1 MTISQRIGSVAG
13 TLTLIAGILC
23 TTGCHNQPVHP
34 NQINVFDGA
43 TYDSLTLAHGV
54 LTSLRASIPQGYP
67 RYRPAFNDSV
77 KAYNDALT
85 AYTFYRE
92 TQNEGGLAPS
102 LSNLTAAIVLLET
115 ALQSELH
122 VPPGQTAAVRTNA
135 LHIRQRA
142 ARANISVSDVL
153 AELQIAAAIA
163 QTIPAAAP
171 YYPLART
178 IIDATT
184 FALNAEE
191 AEAGKPIDL
200 LTIPALV
207 PIV

>member
-1 MTISQRIGSVAG
+1 MTTSKRIGSVAG

-23 TTGCHNQPVHP
+23 TAGCHNQPVHP
-34 NQINVFDGA
+34 DQINVFDGA

-54 LTSLRASIPQGYP
+54 LTSLRASIPQNYP
-67 RYRPAFNDSV
+67 RYQPAFNDSV
-77 KAYNDALT
+77 KAYNDALA
-85 AYTFYRE
+85 AYALYRD
-92 TQNEGGLAPS
+92 TRNDGGVASS
-102 LSNLTAAIVLLET
+102 LQDLTLSVVLLET

-122 VPPGQTAAVRTNA
+122 IAPSHTAALRQAA
-135 LHIRQRA
+135 LHIRTRA
-142 ARANISVSDVL
+142 ARANVNVSDIL
-153 AELQIAAAIA
+153 AALQIASAIA
-163 QTIPAAAP
+163 QTVPAAAP

-184 FALNAEE
+184 FALNTEE

>member
-1 MTISQRIGSVAG
+1 MTIFKLIGSAAG
-13 TLTLIAGILC
+13 TLTLIAGMLC
-23 TTGCHNQPVHP
+23 TTGCNTQGIHP
-34 NQINVFDGA
+34 NQINAFDGA

-54 LTSLRASIPQGYP
+54 LTSLRTSIPHDFP
-67 RYRPAFNDSV
+67 RYEPVFNDSV
-77 KAYNDALT
+77 KAYNDALA
-85 AYTFYRE
+85 AYVLYRN
-92 TQNEGGLAPS
+92 TQNDGS
-102 LSNLTAAIVLLET
+102 ISSTLSNLTLSLVVLET

-122 VPPGQTAAVRTNA
+122 VPPSQTAEIRRNA
-135 LHIRQRA
+135 LQIRSRA
-142 ARANISVSDVL
+142 ARANVNVSDVL

-191 AEAGKPIDL
+191 AEEGKPIDL
-200 LTIPALV
+200 LTIPALL